1 MAMREIV
8 FRLILFVHL
17 ISHCRVCAAAEAK
30 QTKAARVSAAYN
42 PAMRFA
48 FTDEQEQL
56 RSTVRRF
63 LADKSPPT
71 EVRRLMETE
80 TGYDPEVWKQIA
92 NDLGLTAVHIP
103 ETFGG
108 QGFSFADLAIIVEE
122 MGRSLLCAPYFSST
136 VLGATAILET
146 GSTVQKEELLPAI
159 AAGECLAALA
169 VAEPSGRWDASGI
182 ASTVLDGKLTG
193 TKSFVI
199 DGHVAD
205 LLVVV
210 ARDAQDRLSFHVASA
225 DSPGIVRRSLE
236 ALDPT
241 RKLAQIDFEAVPV
254 TRLGADIDGD
264 RALARILDLAAVA
277 LANEMVGGAQW
288 LLESAVEYARL
299 RTQFGR
305 AIGSFQAIKHKCA
318 DMLLEVEL
326 AKSAAY
332 YAAQA
337 AAEDDPELPVLAC
350 IAKSAAADAY
360 MHAARECVQI
370 HGGIGFTWDNDTHLW
385 FKRAKS
391 SEVLFGTPSLH
402 RERMMS
408 RIENGHA

>member
-1 MAMREIV
+1 M
-8 FRLILFVHL
+8 
-17 ISHCRVCAAAEAK
+17 
-30 QTKAARVSAAYN
+30 Q
-42 PAMRFA
+42 FA

-63 LADKSPPT
+63 LADKSPPA

-80 TGYDPEVWKQIA
+80 SGYDTEVWRQISG
-92 NDLGLTAVHIP
+92 DLGLTAVHVP
-103 ETFGG
+103 EACGG
-108 QGFSFADLAIIVEE
+108 QGFSFAELAIIVEE
-122 MGRSLLCAPYFSST
+122 MGRSLLCAPFFSST

-146 GSTVQKEELLPAI
+146 ASAAQKEELLPAI
-159 AAGECLAALA
+159 AAGERLAALA
-169 VAEPSGRWDASGI
+169 VAEPSGRWDADGI
-182 ASTVLDGKLTG
+182 AATVRDGKLTG
-193 TKSFVI
+193 AKSFVI

-210 ARDAQDRLSFHVASA
+210 ARDAREMVSFHVASA
-225 DSPGIVRRSLE
+225 DSRGIVRRPLE
-236 ALDPT
+236 VLDPT
-241 RKLAQIDFEAVPV
+241 RKLARVEFEAVPV
-254 TRLGADIDGD
+254 TRLGADVDGD
-264 RALARILDLAAVA
+264 RALARVFDLAAVA

-288 LLESAVEYARL
+288 LLESAVEYAKL

-318 DMLLEVEL
+318 DMLLQVEL

-332 YAAQA
+332 HAAQA

-350 IAKSAAADAY
+350 IAKSAASDAY

-408 RIENGHA
+408 RMGAFSPGSARVSLARESSARVSLA